1 MNDRL
6 DDDIKRLLG
15 HVVATTP
22 EPPPLEERPMTNDHA
37 EPNSTNRWIIGGG
50 IGLLAAAA
58 AIGLFVVT
66 GDTEDTIQ
74 QDPAVTPAPTVPAS
88 EPEPSDGSE
97 PPQGSAAP
105 TSEAGD
111 VPVAGSEGTSLVAM
125 AGDVAIG
132 DAFVATYFNVARYAD
147 GAGIEWAGDN
157 AEDFATLQAGRPDS
171 AGIGEPFDSAFKLQ
185 LPEAVPIDL
194 ADVDANYDTLVGGG
208 DVSLLVGDFDPDAVE
223 ERAAAIA
230 ADGDSLEQRLIAK
243 PSDVTEERY
252 LRLAD
257 DVEPGDVIGVDVGDT
272 ALGVDGVEEITTT
285 LDEEDVYA
293 ALLVLQ
299 GASDDLSLD
308 EADASLAVGWDAAG
322 FGTGFV
328 DGDQHVTTVLWHR
341 NDDDAQANA
350 TALPALMAESA
361 GCVGDIE
368 VEVDGRLVRAT
379 CPVDEGGWTSRVVAS
394 YPQFPPPTTTTA
406 PTTTAPGP
414 ADPAEQSAAL
424 TTAGDFGVTVGVLEG
439 SESLIITEP
448 MAFATTADDGR
459 IFMQRSQTFNDP
471 DADTTP
477 LIYSTETD
485 ELTPLEMPLPAG
497 GSPDDT
503 IILHDVATVDGD
515 VTLLYR
521 TDPGNCATREDCV
534 GAVMTWAPDT
544 GESTEIVSQI
554 VFESGWSGLE
564 LANNGLIVGSQSGS
578 GAENGIFLASIGS
591 ATPPALADLGLEE
604 SYGDCTVCP
613 YAYTVD
619 PSGRY
624 IGWVDSGEG
633 VTTRPEDPS
642 AFLTNDIAVVDI
654 SDAGAFSKQRV
665 TVELSG
671 IRAALDIAD
680 IVFGDEGF
688 VNGQA
693 TFHPAGTGADGNPL
707 PPVKIDLTPGEVGQI
722 DATSAT
728 LNELLIPR

>member
-105 TSEAGD
+105 TSEVGD

-132 DAFVATYFNVARYAD
+132 DAFVVTYFNVDRYAD
-147 GAGIEWAGDN
+147 GAGIEWVGDN
-157 AEDFATLQAGRPDS
+157 AEDFATFAAGGSES
-171 AGIGEPFDSAFKLQ
+171 AGLGEPFDSAFTLQ

-230 ADGDSLEQRLIAK
+230 ADGDILEQRLVGK

-257 DVEPGDVIGVDVGDT
+257 DGDPGDVVGVDVGDT
-272 ALGVDGVEEITTT
+272 ALGVDGIEEITAT
-285 LDEEDVYA
+285 LDEAGVYA
-293 ALLVLQ
+293 AYLVLQ
-299 GASDDLSLD
+299 GTPDDLSLD
-308 EADASLAVGWDAAG
+308 DTDASLAVGWDAAG

-350 TALPALMAESA
+350 TALMAENA
-361 GCVGDIE
+361 GCVGDVE

-379 CPVDEGGWTSRVVAS
+379 CPVDEGGWTSRLAAS
-394 YPQFPPPTTTTA
+394 YPQFPPQ
-406 PTTTAPGP
+406 PTTTATSTTTTGP

-424 TTAGDFGVTVGVLEG
+424 TTAGDGGVTVGVPEG

-459 IFMQRSQTFNDP
+459 IFVQRSQTTNDP

-477 LIYSTETD
+477 LVYSMETS
-485 ELTPLEMPLPAG
+485 ELTPLEMPRSSE

-515 VTLLYR
+515 VTLLYE
-521 TDPGNCATREDCV
+521 TQPGNCANRENCV
-534 GAVMTWAPDT
+534 GAIMTWAPDT

-564 LANNGLIVGSQSGS
+564 LATNGLIVGSQSS
-578 GAENGIFLASIGS
+578 EASNGIFLASIGS

-604 SYGDCTVCP
+604 SYFDCGVCP
-613 YAYTVD
+613 FAYTVD

-633 VTTRPEDPS
+633 VTQENVDPNTFPS
-642 AFLTNDIAVVDI
+642 DEIVVVDI
-654 SDAGAFSKQRV
+654 SEAGAFSRQRV
-665 TVELSG
+665 TVELS
-671 IRAALDIAD
+671 AAFGELDIAD

-693 TFHPAGTGADGNPL
+693 SFLKSGTDGDGNPL
-707 PPVKIDLTPGEVGQI
+707 PPVKIDLTTGEIGEI
-722 DATSAT
+722 AATSAT